1 LRSRQAKSRLIKLDA
16 AAKRLGCHIE
26 TLRLRIRTG
35 RLKAVRGPHG
45 AYFISTRSLRGLRVR
60 KPPPWKRRRP
70 TAEEWEAVWEAAER
84 RLRRESRAFDEL
96 LPFHRALKTGPT
108 LNRRASRLLCAY
120 GLRLLGFDVV
130 PIAGELGVS
139 ERHARRLLR
148 RDLVGPIAGAAH
160 RWAQI
165 EARRL
170 VGELRAGLKAEGF
183 RFHQWVMR
191 GDRVA
196 GPPTHPDRPRP
207 AFKVRTLNRDEKI
220 ALRRSGV
227 SEAQI
232 WAIGIAGLG
241 SDELNQLLL
250 HGVPDRALPD
260 AAGGPESLSPSN
272 LK

>member
-1 LRSRQAKSRLIKLDA
+1 MRSRQVKSRLIKLDA

-70 TAEEWEAVWEAAER
+70 TAEEREAAWETAAKK
-84 RLRRESRAFDEL
+84 LRRQPRAFDEL
-96 LPFHRALKTGPT
+96 LPFLAALKARPS
-108 LNRRASRLLCAY
+108 LNPRAHRLLCAH
-120 GLRLLGFDVV
+120 GLRGLGFDVA
-130 PIAGELGVS
+130 PIAVELGVS
-139 ERHARRLLR
+139 ERHARRLMR
-148 RDLVGPIAGAAH
+148 KDLVGPVAGAAR
-160 RWAQI
+160 RWAQV
-165 EARRL
+165 EARRV

-207 AFKVRTLNRDEKI
+207 AFKVQTLTREERI
-220 ALRRSGV
+220 ALRRAGLSDH
-227 SEAQI
+227 QI
-232 WAIGIAGLG
+232 WAIGMAGLG
-241 SDELNQLLL
+241 ADELNELLL
-250 HGVPDRALPD
+250 RGLR
-260 AAGGPESLSPSN
+260 
-272 LK
+272 